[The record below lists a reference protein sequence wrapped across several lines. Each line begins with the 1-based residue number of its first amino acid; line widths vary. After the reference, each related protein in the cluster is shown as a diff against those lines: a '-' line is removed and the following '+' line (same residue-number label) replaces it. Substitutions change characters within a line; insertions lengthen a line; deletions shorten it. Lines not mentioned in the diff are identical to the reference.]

1 MKYTRKEM
9 VVDAMQYDGKNKEEV
24 VEFIKDHGGLSDE
37 VLLIYFNVGDFFLSN
52 GHSFE
57 KLSKER
63 FESEFQPVTED
74 AAEPKIWDRLPE
86 SIKRDGIIYALVI
99 GRVKNWI
106 IGYQFIDPDWEVEHL
121 FSVEAPDFETCC
133 QKALDKIKEMGL

>member
-1 MKYTRKEM
+1 METNINVLSLFDGMSCGQIALRELGIE
-9 VVDAMQYDGKNKEEV
+9 VDNYYASED
-24 VEFIKDHGGLSDE
+24 EFRA
-37 VLLIYFNVGDFFLSN
+37 YF
-52 GHSFE
+52 
-57 KLSKER
+57 KPR
-63 FESEFQPVTED
+63 TELAPLDIDRPCD
-74 AAEPKIWDRLPE
+74 APDNPKIWDRLPE

-133 QKALDKIKEMGL
+133 QKALDTIKE